1 MNAEELKTA
10 LTKHSAWL
18 KNKNDGE
25 RANLRG
31 ADLRGADLYGAN
43 LHGANLH
50 GADLHGAN
58 LYGANLCSANLRGA
72 NLYGADLHGA
82 DLCNADLR
90 GANLLAFGDMAYV
103 KTIQADTWQIGYTH
117 DIMQIGCQRHLITDW
132 WAFSDDEISR
142 MDSKALEW
150 WKVWK
155 PIIKTITTASPA
167 KPTKEPQQ

>member
-18 KNKNDGE
+18 KNENDGE
-25 RANLRG
+25 RANLCNAALHG
-31 ADLRGADLYGAN
+31 ADLHGANLRGANLYGADLYGAN
-43 LHGANLH
+43 LHGANL
-50 GADLHGAN
+50 
-58 LYGANLCSANLRGA
+58 
-72 NLYGADLHGA
+72 
-82 DLCNADLR
+82 R
-90 GANLLAFGDMAYV
+90 GANLLAFGDMAHV

-155 PIIKTITTASPA
+155 PILKTMTTASPA

>member
-18 KNKNDGE
+18 KNENDGE
-25 RANLRG
+25 RANLQ
-31 ADLRGADLYGAN
+31 
-43 LHGANLH
+43 
-50 GADLHGAN
+50 
-58 LYGANLCSANLRGA
+58 
-72 NLYGADLHGA
+72 
-82 DLCNADLR
+82 
-90 GANLLAFGDMAYV
+90 GANLLAFGDMAHV

-117 DIMQIGCQRHLITDW
+117 DIMQIGCQRHTIKDW

-155 PIIKTITTASPA
+155 PILKTITTASPA